1 MKRDY
6 YFNAEIACKYGVDGA
21 IMLHHLAY
29 WCHHNEVHDE
39 NYREGRYWTYNS
51 AMTFKRFFP
60 FWSAYQI
67 RRVLRNL
74 ESAEAIIVGEFNRMA
89 TDRTRWYSIAP
100 EVALVYEMSRQ
111 QTASGGS
118 SPSSLTNDKMQV
130 AVQQDHYQVK
140 NTSKELSKE
149 LSYEDLPFKDDDEF
163 RKAWRE
169 FVQHRKSLGKSMTML
184 AQKKLGNVLSKASKG
199 DVKIA
204 ISLIDKS
211 IGNGWTGIFPD
222 KKEVKSSYNVD
233 TIKSW
238 ATKH

>member
-6 YFNAEIACKYGVDGA
+6 YFNSDIACRYGVDGA

-29 WCHHNEVHDE
+29 WCHHNEVHGE
-39 NYREGRYWTYNS
+39 NFREGRYWTYNS
-51 AMTFKRFFP
+51 ATTFRQFFP
-60 FWSAYQI
+60 FWSADQI

-100 EVALVYEMSRQ
+100 EVARVYEMSRQ
-111 QTASGGS
+111 QGASGDTAK
-118 SPSSLTNDKMQV
+118 SSLVNDKIQV
-130 AVQQDHYQVK
+130 AVRQDHYQVK

-149 LSYEDLPFKDDDEF
+149 LSYENLPFQDDDGF
-163 RKAWRE
+163 KKAWSE
-169 FVQHRKSLGKSMTML
+169 FVQHRKSLGKSMTPL
-184 AQKKLGNVLSKASKG
+184 AQKKLGNVLSKACHG
-199 DVKIA
+199 DVSIA

-222 KKEVKSSYNVD
+222 KQEAKPSYDVD
-233 TIKSW
+233 SLKSW
-238 ATKH
+238 ATQH